1 MDQGSFVF
9 AAYAVVVAAMGWLIV
24 TSMLAMK
31 RSEALAKDLSRK
43 D

>member
-1 MDQGSFVF
+1 MDHGSFVF
-9 AAYAVVVAAMGWLIV
+9 AAYAVVGAAMAWLII

>member
-1 MDQGSFVF
+1 MDHTPYVV
-9 AAYAVVVAAMGWLIV
+9 AVYACVVVAVGWLIV
-24 TSMLAMK
+24 TSLLAMK